1 MTLEEKG
8 ETPEE
13 NYPESIIDI
22 ASKNDLNKF
31 FLVDDNMSGFL
42 QAYSS
47 SKEAGLTLIFG
58 IRLNI
63 CADIDQKDE
72 DSLSKTCKYII
83 LAKNTNG
90 YKRLIKI
97 FSAASQQGFYYKP
110 RIDFK
115 TLKNFW
121 NEKDLQ
127 MVAPFY
133 DSFIFNN
140 VMGYANCVPDFNFA
154 EPVFLIEEN
163 SLPFDHLI
171 KEKVEAYCKDKYQTL
186 AAKSIFYKT
195 KEDFESYLT
204 FRCINNRSTLS
215 RPNFDHLGSDEFNFE
230 SWQKQNNTATTQAI

>member
-1 MTLEEKG
+1 
-8 ETPEE
+8 
-13 NYPESIIDI
+13 
-22 ASKNDLNKF
+22 
-31 FLVDDNMSGFL
+31 
-42 QAYSS
+42 
-47 SKEAGLTLIFG
+47 
-58 IRLNI
+58 
-63 CADIDQKDE
+63 
-72 DSLSKTCKYII
+72 
-83 LAKNTNG
+83 
-90 YKRLIKI
+90 
-97 FSAASQQGFYYKP
+97 
-110 RIDFK
+110 
-115 TLKNFW
+115 
-121 NEKDLQ
+121 

-171 KEKVEAYCKDKYQTL
+171 KEKVEAYCKEKYQTL